1 MFGGFHSFLR
11 YIQKTLNFIH
21 FCGETHRENFL
32 RLKGTKKEEHV
43 NYNLNFMLMTSCPEL
58 F

>member
-21 FCGETHRENFL
+21 FCGETQRENFL

-43 NYNLNFMLMTSCPEL
+43 NYT
-58 F
+58 